1 MLKKKDI
8 VQYLKRQY
16 FWDVD
21 FKELDAEKSRRLI
34 IERVFT
40 LGTSEEIM
48 LIVDYYGTETIIQVL
63 TSLNYLD
70 PKTLN
75 FVSLYFNVP
84 LPSFKCYIRRQSG
97 RKCWTS

>member
-1 MLKKKDI
+1 MPKKKDI
-8 VQYLKRQY
+8 LQDVKRQY

-21 FKELDAEKSRRLI
+21 FTELDAEKSRRLI
-34 IERVFT
+34 IERIFT
-40 LGTSEEIM
+40 LGTSKEIM
-48 LIVDYYGTETIIQVL
+48 LIVDYYGAENIIQVL

-84 LPSFKCYIRRQSG
+84 LPSFKSYIRRQSG
-97 RKCWTS
+97 RTCWTS